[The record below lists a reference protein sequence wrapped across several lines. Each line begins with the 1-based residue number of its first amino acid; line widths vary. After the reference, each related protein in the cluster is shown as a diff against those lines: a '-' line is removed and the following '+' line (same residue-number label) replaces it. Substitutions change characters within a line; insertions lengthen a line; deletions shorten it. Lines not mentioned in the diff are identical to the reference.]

1 MLLLRRWEHF
11 GAECRLHG
19 SWVIVSKALDFLGW
33 YNCTKK
39 TVQCY
44 VYSNEDSDHTN
55 WF

>member
-39 TVQCY
+39 NSAVLC
-44 VYSNEDSDHTN
+44 V
-55 WF
+55 F